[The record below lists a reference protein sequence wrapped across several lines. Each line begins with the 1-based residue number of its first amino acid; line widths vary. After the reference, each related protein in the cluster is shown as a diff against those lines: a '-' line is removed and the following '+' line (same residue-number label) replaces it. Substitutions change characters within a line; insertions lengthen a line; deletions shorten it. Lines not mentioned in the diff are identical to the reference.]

1 MAWPGGQPALA
12 LQDLPS
18 EVWVDIAEIFSR
30 RYGCWNSLLYM
41 TWTCREAS
49 ETLAPVLLRFL
60 AKKRVMKIFMADHE
74 MFWLTRGSMREMK
87 LSTMVKL
94 KEHGLRYRLYS
105 VLRREACLKQTAPRT
120 DIVCGAVELLDV
132 HDDCDDFD
140 ETMKWLSRPDVRF
153 AATEIHWCL
162 NLRSGLRCKPSTS
175 LKDAVREYTRLLA
188 AKATACRV
196 FSLRVHAAPLDWG
209 STVHT
214 GFEYHIPRCTNALR
228 LMPDDV
234 STEDPPVLVRN
245 GRRVLRVPGLTR
257 GGFSG
262 LRMESQPR

>member
-1 MAWPGGQPALA
+1 MPCPGGQPALA

-18 EVWVDIAEIFSR
+18 EAWVHIAEIFSR
-30 RYGCWNSLLYM
+30 RHGCWNSLLYM

-49 ETLAPVLLRFL
+49 ETLTPVLLGFL
-60 AKKRVMKIFMADHE
+60 AKKRVMKFFMSDHE

-87 LSTMVKL
+87 LSTVVKL
-94 KEHGLRYRLYS
+94 KDHGLRYRLYS
-105 VLRREACLKQTAPRT
+105 VLRQATCLDQTAPCT

-132 HDDCDDFD
+132 HDDCEDFD
-140 ETMKWLSRPDVRF
+140 GTMRWLSRPDVRF

-162 NLRSGLRCKPSTS
+162 NLRSGLRCKPNTS

-188 AKATACRV
+188 SKATACTV
-196 FSLRVHAAPLDWG
+196 FSLRVHAVP
-209 STVHT
+209 VHWCSMVHN
-214 GFEYHIPRCTNALR
+214 GLEYHIPRSTTALR
-228 LMPDDV
+228 LMPDEL
-234 STEDPPVLVRN
+234 STEGPAVLVRN
-245 GRRVLRVPGLTR
+245 GRRVLRVPGFTR